1 MHLKS
6 LKNLKKYKNPSKP
19 IQGLLLLAE
28 MGNKYDEQDKA
39 SKLIKEINS
48 LFASRGSRLTLS
60 NSGDEIYYL
69 TDHLKAALKILKN
82 A

>member
-1 MHLKS
+1 
-6 LKNLKKYKNPSKP
+6 
-19 IQGLLLLAE
+19 

-39 SKLIKEINS
+39 NKLIKEINS

-60 NSGDEIYYL
+60 NSGDEIYYF

>member
-1 MHLKS
+1 MLHKLHKH
-6 LKNLKKYKNPSKP
+6 KNKNPSKP
-19 IQGLLLLAE
+19 VQGLLLLAE

-39 SKLIKEINS
+39 NKILKEINS
-48 LFASRGSRLTLS
+48 LFASRGSRLILS

-69 TDHLKAALKILKN
+69 TDHLKAVLKILKN

>member
-1 MHLKS
+1 MLHKLHKH
-6 LKNLKKYKNPSKP
+6 KNKNPSKP

-39 SKLIKEINS
+39 NKILKEINS
-48 LFASRGSRLTLS
+48 LFASRGSRLILS

-69 TDHLKAALKILKN
+69 TDHLKAVLKILKN